1 MSITWLKL
9 HHEIIH
15 DIKLRKFSA
24 QEKWA
29 LVVLLVLA
37 SESDPRGVI
46 TADDEDIADMC
57 EFNSKQDW
65 LYFRDKLIAKGILEH
80 AEGGLK
86 ILNWEKRQHIKPSDR
101 PEATKER
108 KRKQRNK
115 QKQFEEEMSRDVT
128 PLSRD
133 VTPLSRDVTPLSR
146 DVTHKSRMSH
156 ATDTDTDQ
164 DPDPDPKKVSLSPK
178 GSLSHEQPTAERETS
193 ANAPLTAKQP
203 AADIDPALVYGKTK
217 SNPGRS
223 QFSHGQTQSSA
234 PPPPD
239 IFQLKCWAQFK
250 APGKHPAFWLDIVE
264 QTRRFREPPAN
275 PEAAA
280 EGWIQKQGH
289 LLWDVFVK
297 KQNRK
302 LEQPLNLSDA
312 IAAIETSLNR
322 LGWTKTQA
330 IAHMIEHHG
339 WARMMLSHHSAQN
352 LSLLNDQELLELQN
366 VVGHLT
372 HSPSRR
378 NSHAL

>member
-1 MSITWLKL
+1 MKWFRV
-9 HHEIIH
+9 HH
-15 DIKLRKFSA
+15 DLFTNTKFKRLSA
-24 QEKWA
+24 QERYYY
-29 LVVLLVLA
+29 LHLYFLA
-37 SESDPRGVI
+37 SINSERGVI
-46 TADDEDIADMC
+46 SDLDDEEIAF
-57 EFNSKQDW
+57 ELNLETEDW
-65 LYFRDKLIAKGILEH
+65 LTLKAKFRVKGFIELSKRALIITKWNEEQFASDSSTERSRKCRAKKMQRCNDV
-80 AEGGLK
+80 A
-86 ILNWEKRQHIKPSDR
+86 
-101 PEATKER
+101 ATIQER
-108 KRKQRNK
+108 SVN
-115 QKQFEEEMSRDVT
+115 VVAT
-128 PLSRD
+128 P
-133 VTPLSRDVTPLSR
+133 P
-146 DVTHKSRMSH
+146 
-156 ATDTDTDQ
+156 DTDPDP
-164 DPDPDPKKVSLSPK
+164 DPDPDPKKDSLSPK
-178 GSLSHEQPTAERETS
+178 GSLSHEQPTAERETSANAPLTAKQPAAERETS

-223 QFSHGQTQSSA
+223 QSSHGQTQSSA

-312 IAAIETSLNR
+312 IAAIEISLNR

-352 LSLLNDQELLELQN
+352 LSLLNDQELLALQN

-372 HSPSRR
+372 HAQSGR